1 MKITVSYTIVIFLI
15 VAYIID
21 NNVPTHVNI
30 AMVYR
35 LLKFGISGLMYL
47 SICLSGGRTGDA
59 SDSAGLCRPNS
70 PPPE

>member
-1 MKITVSYTIVIFLI
+1 MGRAIVIFF
-15 VAYIID
+15 VVSYAID
-21 NNVPTHVNI
+21 KNVPMHVNI
-30 AMVYR
+30 AIVYR